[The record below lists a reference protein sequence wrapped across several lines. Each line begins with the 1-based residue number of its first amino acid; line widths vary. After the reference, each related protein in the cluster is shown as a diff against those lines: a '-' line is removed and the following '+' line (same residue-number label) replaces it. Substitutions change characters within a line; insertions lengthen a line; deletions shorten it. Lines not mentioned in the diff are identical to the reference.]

1 MRFLRNFL
9 RVLVIVIALTAI
21 GIYFYLQ
28 HIKPSYKGEFALQG
42 LEQPVEVWF
51 DDFGVPH
58 IYASSKKDLYT
69 SLGYLH
75 AQERLWQMELV
86 RRIAP
91 GRLSEILGKDLTST
105 DKFFRTLGIHHASVK
120 AANLLRAEANSSV
133 LAEAEAYLAGVN
145 QYVENGPTPME
156 YTLLGIEKTSF
167 TLEDIYNAVGYM
179 SFSFAAAHKTD
190 PLVSLINAQWGP
202 AYLADLGLKADSAKE
217 MIPSYFSDS
226 AVSASTVSVG
236 LIKIL
241 EGLPVSPFIGSNS
254 WVLGPAKTKS
264 GKVLFANDP
273 HIGFSQPSVW
283 YEAYLN
289 APGFELYG
297 YHLAGYPFAILGHNR
312 DMALGLT
319 MLENDDVDFFRET
332 TDAADTNKYQYKGE
346 WLSFESRTE
355 QITIKGEEPVT
366 ITVRSSVHGPEIN
379 DVLGEIVGE
388 APVTMWW
395 VFNQLPNRLLQAT
408 HQLNNAKSMQEAA
421 VAASMIHAPGL
432 NVMYGDSKGNVAWWA
447 TARLVKRPA
456 HVNSFTILN
465 GATGEDDPLGFF
477 PFEENPHSVNPPA
490 GYVYSANNQPDRVN
504 GYYHPGYY
512 LPEDRAKRIR
522 QLIDAKDDWDRESVK
537 RMLLDE
543 MSLVAAQNTSVL
555 LTVLQGAFLPETA
568 AKSLKV
574 MEGWDGTFSGGSA
587 APIIYTRWLYYT
599 LEAAIKDEI
608 GQENFEL
615 FMSTDLRK
623 RTFATLLANDSS
635 VWWDDQ
641 STEQTV
647 EERAD
652 ILNRSFVNAVEALQ
666 KDLGNNPENWQWSD
680 VHTLTHNHAL
690 GVVPMLGKILNVG
703 PFKVSSGEE
712 IINNLG
718 YPITPQTHYS
728 VSFGPSTRRVIDFAE
743 VEQSESILPTGQS
756 GVVSSRH
763 YDDQAAMFVNGEFRK
778 MVINKKELTE
788 NGRLLILNPQ
798 AQ

>member
-1 MRFLRNFL
+1 MRFLKNFF
-9 RVLVIVIALTAI
+9 RVLVIVIALLAI

-28 HIKPSYKGEFALQG
+28 HLKPSYKGELSLPG
-42 LEQPVEVWF
+42 LEQPVEVLF

-58 IYASSKKDLYT
+58 IYASSKNDLYM
-69 SLGYLH
+69 SMGYLH

-91 GRLSEILGKDLTST
+91 GRLSEILGKDLTAT
-105 DKFFRTLGIHHASVK
+105 DRFFRTLGIHHASVK
-120 AANLLRAEANSSV
+120 AASLLRAVPNSPV
-133 LAEAEAYLAGVN
+133 LADAEAYLAGVN

-156 YTLLGIEKTSF
+156 YTLLGIEKTPF

-190 PLVSLINAQWGP
+190 PLVNLISTKWGP
-202 AYLADLGLKADSAKE
+202 AYLTDMGLKADTTKE
-217 MIPSYFSDS
+217 MIPSYFGDS
-226 AVSASTVSVG
+226 AVSASTISAG

-254 WVLGPAKTKS
+254 WVLGPTKTKS

-312 DMALGLT
+312 NMALGLT
-319 MLENDDVDFFRET
+319 MLENDDVDFFTET
-332 TDAADTNKYQYKGE
+332 TDAADTNKYQYREE
-346 WLSFESRTE
+346 WLNFESRTE
-355 QITIKGEEPVT
+355 QIVVKGEDPMT
-366 ITVRSSVHGPEIN
+366 ITVRSSVHGPVIN
-379 DVLGEIVGE
+379 DVLGDVVGE

-395 VFNQLPNRLLQAT
+395 VFNQLPNQLLQAT
-408 HQLNNAKSMQEAA
+408 HQLNNAASMEEAA
-421 VAASMIHAPGL
+421 AAAGMIHAPGL
-432 NVMYGDSKGNVAWWA
+432 NVMYGDADGNVAWWA
-447 TARLVKRPA
+447 AARLVRRPS

-465 GATGEDDPLGFF
+465 GATGEDDPLGYF
-477 PFEENPHSVNPPA
+477 PFEKNPQSVNPPA
-490 GYVYSANNQPDRVN
+490 GYVYSANNQPDSVN

-522 QLIDAKDDWDRESVK
+522 QLIDAKDDWDKESVK
-537 RMLLDE
+537 QMLLDE
-543 MSLVAAQNTSVL
+543 MSLVA
-555 LTVLQGAFLPETA
+555 GANAAVMTRLIDAGSLPEPA
-568 AKSLKV
+568 AKTFELIK
-574 MEGWDGTFSGGSA
+574 GWDGEFTGESA
-587 APIIYTRWLYYT
+587 APIVYTRWLYST

-608 GQENFEL
+608 GQENFDL

-623 RTFATLLANDSS
+623 RTFATLLTNDSS

-641 STEQTV
+641 STKQTV
-647 EERAD
+647 EKRAD
-652 ILNRSFVNAVEALQ
+652 ILNRSFVNAVASLQ
-666 KDLGNNPENWQWSD
+666 KELGSTPENWKWND

-703 PFKVSSGEE
+703 PFKASSGEE

-718 YPITPQTHYS
+718 YPITPQNQYR
-728 VSFGPSTRRVIDFAE
+728 VSFGPSTRRVIDFAD

-763 YDDQAAMFVNGEFRK
+763 YDDQAAMFMNGEFRK

-788 NGRLLILNPQ
+788 NGRLLVLNPQ